1 MAAVGGAVTGDGYEQ
16 KTLHDELT
24 LPILHIERIRKLA
37 EEAESSKLE
46 CIEIGKQV
54 EKLSQMLRSAVRL
67 TASTPS
73 QSLYDRPIRRI
84 VSEVSRNLERTL
96 TLVRRCKHGGFL
108 KHVFSMTT
116 SADFKKVSNLLESS
130 IGDMRWLLS
139 IFDGDGPNLA
149 LPPIASNNYPTLA
162 WVWSSI
168 ASVMMGKQ
176 LSDRID
182 SVNYLT
188 SLAESSDQ
196 NKKMIVEEGAIA
208 PLLKLLKDS
217 GGSPEGQIAAANAL
231 SSVADVVERTRAV
244 AAELGIPVI
253 VQALADSP
261 TKVQIAVVGLVAQ
274 MAEVDEKAR
283 EEFGKENV
291 IRPILSC
298 LMMDLVLGD
307 QSRIIKEGMTSIHSI
322 VQINKELGKNKFL
335 DPHYRK
341 VQSNSSFSSSDGSSR
356 GGIHHRK
363 EKENES
369 PEIKHE
375 LKVKCSLALWKLC
388 RGSLLNGRKIAEGR
402 GLQCLSKI
410 IETEKG
416 ELQLYCLK
424 TVMEIA
430 EVAELKEDFRKGAWK
445 PSLPPVK
452 AVLSQLLRVIK
463 EESDPDFQISAI
475 KAIGSL
481 ARTFPARETQIIGP
495 LVSQLGSRNANVAIE
510 AAMALGKFVRPENYN
525 HVEHSKTII
534 EFNGV
539 TLLMKMLRLYDSTK
553 TYGLV
558 LLCCIS
564 LHVGNSKEL
573 EEARVL
579 EYLESPVIRSVVSQ
593 NPELRELHM
602 KAIHHLKLYQVGA
615 HPHAHNY
622 AMMELYRIDI

>member
-1 MAAVGGAVTGDGYEQ
+1 MAAVGGAVAGDGYEE
-16 KTLHDELT
+16 KPLRDELS
-24 LPILHIERIRKLA
+24 LPILLIERIRKSA

-46 CIEIGKQV
+46 CGEIAKQV
-54 EKLSQMLRSAVRL
+54 EKLSLMLRSAVRL

-84 VSEVSRNLERTL
+84 VSDVSRNLDRAL
-96 TLVRRCKHGGFL
+96 TLVRRCKHAGFL
-108 KHVFSMTT
+108 KHVFSITT
-116 SADFKKVSNLLESS
+116 AADFKKVSILLESS

-139 IFDGDGPNLA
+139 IFEGDGLNLA
-149 LPPIASNNYPTLA
+149 LPPIASNNDPTLA

-168 ASVMMGKQ
+168 ASVMTGKQ
-176 LSDRID
+176 LRDRIE

-188 SLAESSDQ
+188 SLAESSDR
-196 NKKMIVEEGAIA
+196 NKKMIVEEGAIP
-208 PLLKLLKDS
+208 PLLKLLKDG
-217 GGSPEGQIAAANAL
+217 GGSPEGQIAVANAL
-231 SSVADVVERTRAV
+231 SSVADVLERTRAV

-261 TKVQIAVVGLVAQ
+261 MKVQIAVAGLVAKL
-274 MAEVDEKAR
+274 AEVDEKAR

-307 QSRIIKEGMTSIHSI
+307 QNRMNEGMNSIHSI
-322 VQINKELGKNKFL
+322 VQINKELGKHKFF
-335 DPHYRK
+335 DNHYRK

-356 GGIHHRK
+356 GGYQHRK

-369 PEIKHE
+369 PETKHE
-375 LKVKCSLALWKLC
+375 LKVNCSLALWKLC

-416 ELQLYCLK
+416 ELQLYCLR

-430 EVAELKEDFRKGAWK
+430 GVAESNPDFRKGAWK

-452 AVLSQLLRVIK
+452 EVLGQLLRVIK
-463 EESDPDFQISAI
+463 EETDPDIQISAI
-475 KAIGSL
+475 EAIGSL
-481 ARTFPARETQIIGP
+481 ARTFPARETQVIGP
-495 LVSQLGSRNANVAIE
+495 LVTQLGNKNINVAIE
-510 AAMALGKFVRPENYN
+510 AAIALGKFVWPENYN
-525 HVEHSKTII
+525 HVEHSKTIV

-539 TLLMKMLRLYDSTK
+539 GPLMKLLRAHDHFK
-553 TYGLV
+553 TQSLV
-558 LLCCIS
+558 LLCCLS

-579 EYLESPVIRSVVSQ
+579 EYLESSSARSVVSQ
-593 NPELRELHM
+593 NPELRELYV
-602 KAIHHLKLYQVGA
+602 KAIHHRKLYQVGA
-615 HPHAHNY
+615 HPHGNNY
-622 AMMELYRIDI
+622 AMV